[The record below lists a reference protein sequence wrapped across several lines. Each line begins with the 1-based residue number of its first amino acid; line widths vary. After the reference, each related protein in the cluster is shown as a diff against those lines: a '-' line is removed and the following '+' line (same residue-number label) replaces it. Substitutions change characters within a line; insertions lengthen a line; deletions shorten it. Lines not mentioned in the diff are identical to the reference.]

1 MLNLFGKSF
10 PPCYSQSPLLTYLI
24 PPPPPSLSKSGLKL
38 VCNVNIVYGN
48 LKSGKSQDY
57 AQKPQ
62 LNCTSMNSTSLL
74 STSVE
79 NGMEE
84 GEEEEMEQGEEMIPL
99 VETVNQTQCCGGLKR
114 SAVCIIS

>member
-1 MLNLFGKSF
+1 
-10 PPCYSQSPLLTYLI
+10 
-24 PPPPPSLSKSGLKL
+24 
-38 VCNVNIVYGN
+38 
-48 LKSGKSQDY
+48 
-57 AQKPQ
+57 
-62 LNCTSMNSTSLL
+62 MNSASVL
-74 STSVE
+74 SSPVE